1 MLEKSYEVVLYK
13 CANGGGIKCSVKC
26 VPFNNKQCNVPQA
39 EFFIPKKKK
48 TQRLIR
54 GLSVLFSP
62 FQFFSFFSCLVKFL
76 IKVRRLSIRMKF
88 HLEGQRTFDLTK
100 ED

>member
-48 TQRLIR
+48 HR
-54 GLSVLFSP
+54 G
-62 FQFFSFFSCLVKFL
+62 
-76 IKVRRLSIRMKF
+76 
-88 HLEGQRTFDLTK
+88 
-100 ED
+100 